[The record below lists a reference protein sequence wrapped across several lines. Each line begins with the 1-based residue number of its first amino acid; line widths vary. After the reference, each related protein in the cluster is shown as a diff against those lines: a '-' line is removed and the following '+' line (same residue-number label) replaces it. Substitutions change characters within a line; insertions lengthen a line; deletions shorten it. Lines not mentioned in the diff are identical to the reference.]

1 VSTLFLPGS
10 RVHVIGCGGA
20 GMSGLARFFLERG
33 CVVSGSDAAA
43 SAVTRALEDAGVRVV
58 IGHDARHVVGADVV
72 IASPA
77 VGIDNV
83 ERVAAVALG
92 IPFVDRAHVLA
103 QLASEMNCVGLTGT
117 HGKTTATSMMAC
129 VLSSAQRQ
137 PSWLLGAP
145 IAGLGENGHRGD
157 GDTLVLE
164 VDESFGS
171 FSLLTPSSLGVL
183 NIEPD
188 HLDFYGTVD
197 RLESGFAEL
206 MERTLGDV
214 VVWFDDVGVVRTL
227 ESVSRAVHTVGRS
240 GAADFVVSDEA
251 FTRSSTHFTLTWDG
265 GSVNVELNVP
275 GALNVANGAL
285 VAALALRIGVDPSV
299 VVHGLS
305 AFRGAP
311 RRFERMGQW
320 RNIDVIDD
328 YAHLPTE
335 VSATIGAA
343 RTLGYEHITAV
354 FEPHRVTR
362 TTHLG
367 QQFEH
372 AFDGVD
378 SLIVTDIYTA
388 GEENPDAITGNV
400 IVNTVRGASTRV
412 QCYYEPTLGNVVQRL
427 NNLVHTT
434 DLILVMGAGGV
445 FQLAQKL
452 VEGYSP

>member
-1 VSTLFLPGS
+1 MSTLFVPGS

-33 CVVSGSDAAA
+33 CWVSGSDAAA
-43 SAVTRALEDAGVRVV
+43 SAVTSALEDAGVSVF

-103 QLASEMNCVGLTGT
+103 QLASEMDCVGLTGT

-129 VLSSAQRQ
+129 VLSSARRQ
-137 PSWLLGAP
+137 PSWLLGTP

-157 GDTLVLE
+157 GDALVLE
-164 VDESFGS
+164 VDESFGT

-188 HLDFYGTVD
+188 HLDFYGTID
-197 RLESGFAEL
+197 RLETGFAEL
-206 MERTLGDV
+206 MERTRGEV
-214 VVWFDDVGVVRTL
+214 VVWLDDAGVARTL
-227 ESVSRAVHTVGRS
+227 RSVNRTVHTVGRNIK
-240 GAADFVVSDEA
+240 ADFVVSDET
-251 FTRSSTHFTLTWDG
+251 FTRSRTRFTLNWSRG
-265 GSVNVELNVP
+265 NVAVELMVP
-275 GALNVANGAL
+275 GALNVTNAAV
-285 VAALALRIGVDPSV
+285 VAALALRIGVEPVD
-299 VVHGLS
+299 VVHGL
-305 AFRGAP
+305 ATFRGAP

-320 RNIDVIDD
+320 RDVDVVDD

-335 VSATIGAA
+335 VSSTISAA
-343 RTLGYEHITAV
+343 RALGYEHITAV

-367 QQFEH
+367 QQFAH
-372 AFDGVD
+372 AFDGVET
-378 SLIVTDIYTA
+378 LIVTDIYTA
-388 GEENPDAITGNV
+388 GEDNPEAITGKV
-400 IVNTVRGASTRV
+400 IVNAVNGVSRPVR
-412 QCYYEPTLGNVVQRL
+412 CYYEPTLDDVVQRL
-427 NNLVHTT
+427 NNLAHTT